1 MVQSIFTIYVTDLK
15 NKLSTSSKSKTNQH
29 ILMELYRL
37 SEEFFE
43 VNKLKFQHSIRNKTR
58 KNIMIFITSDFL

>member
-43 VNKLKFQHSIRNKTR
+43 VNKLKFQPSIRNKTR